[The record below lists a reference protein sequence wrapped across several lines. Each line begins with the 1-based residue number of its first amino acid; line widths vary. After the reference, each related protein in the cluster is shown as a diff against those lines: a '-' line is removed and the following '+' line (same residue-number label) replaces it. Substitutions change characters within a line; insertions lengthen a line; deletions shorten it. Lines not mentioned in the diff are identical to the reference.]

1 MNVQAPRRPLLEGL
15 EQLLRQVHRR
25 FVWQALLAYLVF
37 ARIAYE
43 VVLALVERRSQLPHW
58 FTVAAIVLL
67 FAGLPIVVITAYVQ
81 RGIPSVGRSDSTL
94 QVESEGAGHGAE
106 ADRRVRKLGGFFTWR
121 NAILIGVAAFTLWAL
136 VAAAWLALAGN
147 LLDKSTERRQEET
160 VRAVPTALS
169 RPER

>member
-1 MNVQAPRRPLLEGL
+1 M
-15 EQLLRQVHRR
+15 
-25 FVWQALLAYLVF
+25 LAYLVF

-43 VVLALVERRSQLPHW
+43 VVLALVERKSQLPHS

-81 RGIPSVGRSDSTL
+81 RGIPSVGRSDPTL
-94 QVESEGAGHGAE
+94 QVESEGHGEGHSVE
-106 ADRRVRKLGGFFTWR
+106 TDRGVRGLSGFFTWR
-121 NAILIGVAAFTLWAL
+121 NAILTGVAAFTLWAL
-136 VAAAWLALAGN
+136 VAAAWLALAGD